1 MIDHLKNLK
10 EYLDDDVVYKRYEYK
25 KEDDYFSDYE
35 MFCINH
41 CQDIK
46 WAIDELEALYEL
58 VNEMRN
64 ENIKTRKEKN

>member
-10 EYLDDDVVYKRYEYK
+10 EYI
-25 KEDDYFSDYE
+25 EDDMIYARYKLKPNDNYSDFE

-41 CQDIK
+41 CKDIK

-58 VNEMRN
+58 VAEMKN
-64 ENIKTRKEKN
+64 ENIKTRKD